1 MENPNNVYNNA
12 PIIVVILQFRYDKIE
27 DFNIEKIKVIAK
39 KINKRFPNTEPQIVQ
54 GITIDNND
62 KETTVSLDE
71 KRIDG
76 IRISSK
82 DKLEYFTITKEVFTF
97 QSNKKYLGWEDII
110 DSIREFW
117 TMFSSE
123 FNIHILNRISLRYVN
138 KINLPQDVKELTKY
152 FTTYLKDDK
161 NTYNISN
168 FQFRFS
174 SFDKENNFTIHI
186 GHALEK
192 QIGEAIPYLF
202 DIDVIYPLKIKNK
215 TEVIWPIFEKLRV
228 KKNQIFNDGIT
239 EDTKKLIK

>member
-1 MENPNNVYNNA
+1 MENPDVVYNNA

-27 DFNIEKIKVIAK
+27 DFDIERIKNIAK
-39 KINKRFPNTEPQIVQ
+39 KINKRFPIVEPQIVQ
-54 GITIDNND
+54 GIRIDNKD

-76 IRISSK
+76 IKFSSK
-82 DKLEYFTITKEVFTF
+82 DKLEYFTISNEEFTF
-97 QSNKKYLGWEDII
+97 QSNKKYLGWENII

-117 TMFSSE
+117 TIFSSE
-123 FNIHILNRISLRYVN
+123 FNIHILNRVSLRYVN
-138 KINLPQDVKELTKY
+138 KINLPKDLKELTKY

-192 QIGEAIPYLF
+192 KIDEAIPYLF
-202 DIDVIYPLKIKNK
+202 DIGVIYPLKTRNK
-215 TEVIWPIFEKLRV
+215 TEDIWPIFEKLRV

-239 EDTKKLIK
+239 EDTKILIK